1 MSLQE
6 WNWNTGP
13 LAGYWRFPIGS
24 KSKFEDLLMEQV
36 EEEPK
41 AVKVRLRCSCVS
53 CISVVLFCFVL
64 FPIHASLD
72 LT

>member
-1 MSLQE
+1 MS
-6 WNWNTGP
+6 TGMEVGYWT
-13 LAGYWRFPIGS
+13 LTGYWRFPVGS

-41 AVKVRLRCSCVS
+41 AVKVRLRCYCFYA
-53 CISVVLFCFVL
+53 CPLFCFVL
-64 FPIHASLD
+64 SSFHAFLD